1 MQTHKF
7 ILASSSIYRHKL
19 LAKLHLSFKAE
30 SPDIDEILQLNEN
43 PDEAAIRLAT
53 AKAKSLDVKY
63 PEHFIIGSDQIAI
76 LNGRQLSKPGTRA
89 DTIEQ
94 LQASSGK
101 KIEFFTG
108 ICLLNSR
115 TGIFHTD
122 LDKCTVFFKTLTS
135 DQIDHYVDM
144 EKPYDCAGG
153 FKSEGLGIALFER
166 IESSDPNS
174 LVGLPLIKLISLLNK
189 FGINVI

>member
-7 ILASSSIYRHKL
+7 ILASSSIYRHTL
-19 LAKLHLSFKAE
+19 LAKLQLSFKAE
-30 SPDIDEILQLNEN
+30 SPDIGETLQLNES
-43 PDEAAIRLAT
+43 PAEAAIRLAT
-53 AKAKSLDVKY
+53 AKAQSLDVKY

-76 LNGRQLSKPGTRA
+76 LTGRQLSKPGTRA

-115 TGIFHTD
+115 TGAFHTD